1 MSCWRASAKGATP
14 TNDMSKQKSNTS
26 EVRADQAAS
35 KKYQTLKLGLDVHAD
50 TIVVVR
56 ILDHGAPQPAQKFAP
71 SRFLEWVKTQLA
83 LAEAVHSCYEA
94 GPFGYG
100 LHRDLV
106 QLGVQN
112 VVVQP
117 VCLDE
122 RHKGVNHDK
131 SDARELAL
139 RLDRYVAGNPKALAT
154 VRVPTPLEE
163 QKRIESRQRE
173 QLKRE
178 VQRVAAQGRGLLL
191 TQGHRGKKGW
201 WEEKHWE
208 RLRMGLPVWLVERL
222 EVFRRVL
229 ARLTEELDAATTA
242 LEAAAPA
249 TRPKGLGGLTYEMV
263 EREIGNWDRFDN
275 RRQVGSYTG
284 LCGGVSGSGPTM
296 HLLPIT
302 KHGNVRLRT
311 ALVELAWRLVV
322 WQRDCALVK
331 KWWHVFGNPK
341 ATRAAKKKA
350 IVAMARQMAV
360 DLWRWRTGRVKPQTL
375 GWTMVGLE
383 PAPAQKR

>member
-1 MSCWRASAKGATP
+1 MSCWQVSAKGATP
-14 TNDMSKQKSNTS
+14 TNDMTNKKSNTS
-26 EVRADQAAS
+26 EVRADQVAS
-35 KKYQTLKLGLDVHAD
+35 KKHQTIKLGLDVHAD

-56 ILDHGAPQPAQKFAP
+56 ILDHSAPQPAQKFAP
-71 SRFLEWVKTQLA
+71 AKFLEWVKTQRTLA
-83 LAEAVHSCYEA
+83 DAVHSCYEA

-100 LHRDLV
+100 LHRALV
-106 QLGVQN
+106 KMGVHN

-122 RHKGVNHDK
+122 HHKGVNHDK
-131 SDARELAL
+131 SDARELAQ
-139 RLDRYVAGNPKALAT
+139 RLDRFVAGNTKAVAT
-154 VRVPTPLEE
+154 VRVPTPEEE

-191 TQGHRGKKGW
+191 TQGHREKKSW
-201 WEEKHWE
+201 WEEKRWE
-208 RLRMGLPVWLVERL
+208 RLKGRLPVWLAERL
-222 EVFRRVL
+222 EVFRRLL
-229 ARLTEELDAATTA
+229 ATLTTELDAATSA
-242 LEAAAPA
+242 LEETAPA
-249 TRPKGLGGLTYEMV
+249 TRPKGQGGLTYEVV
-263 EREIGNWDRFDN
+263 EREIADWNRFKN

-284 LCGGVSGSGPTM
+284 LCGGVSGSGPTT

-311 ALVELAWRLVV
+311 ALIELAWRLVV
-322 WQRDCALVK
+322 WQRDSALVK

-341 ATRAAKKKA
+341 ATKAAKKKA

-360 DLWRWRTGRVKPQTL
+360 DLWRWRTGRVKPEAL
-375 GWTMVGLE
+375 GWTMVG
-383 PAPAQKR
+383 P